1 MHLFFIRAFNDIDHI
16 TPVVW
21 KMKRGNY
28 PVAVYCINPAYDIP
42 SDYRLNFLRQ
52 LGIKVDSIYNVFNQ
66 QIGWLPRIIRF
77 LLLRCLDVRK
87 AFDRGGGPLLSFLSK
102 AFGWLAKNA
111 DSWLF
116 NLLRNKFYDSSWAKN
131 FLAQSQAQVLC
142 FDWIRPHK
150 YVVEPLLK
158 AAKAMSIPT
167 VALPHGV
174 FLYTNDFVQTGS
186 KKAGQFDRYNH
197 FDYVI
202 VQNSLF
208 KETIARSGV
217 TPEKIFVL
225 GSARYCQEWMA
236 QNNKLLPRKM
246 QSSDDNS
253 GNLKVV
259 LMTTRPHYRI
269 DIARMLK
276 TFNLLAELEGLE
288 VMVKPH
294 TRTGKESKIYE
305 NLPLANVA
313 DISSV
318 ELCLWADVILVIA
331 SSIIIE
337 ALVNKKPAL
346 YLKYLHENIVE
357 YEEFKSCWTIN
368 SEQELIDA
376 LTSLRSDP
384 GAVQYNKEDVGRW
397 LAEIIYGGRG
407 EHDVLEDY
415 VQFILNTHPN
425 RN

>member
-66 QIGWLPRIIRF
+66 QIGWLPQIIRF
-77 LLLRCLDVRK
+77 LFLRCLDVRK

-102 AFGWLAKNA
+102 AFGRLAKNT

-116 NLLRNKFYDSSWAKN
+116 NLLRNKFYDSNWAKN

-150 YVVEPLLK
+150 YVVESLLK

-197 FDYVI
+197 FDYII
-202 VQNSLF
+202 VQNRLF

-217 TPEKIFVL
+217 PEDKISVL
-225 GSARYCQEWMA
+225 GSARYCKEWMD
-236 QNNKLLPRKM
+236 QNNKILPRKIK
-246 QSSDDNS
+246 SADDNS
-253 GNLKVV
+253 GKLKVIF
-259 LMTTRPHYRI
+259 MTTRPHYRI
-269 DIARMLK
+269 DVERMLK
-276 TFNLLAELEGLE
+276 TFTLLARLDGIE

-294 TRTGKESKIYE
+294 TRSGKEAAMYE
-305 NLPLANVA
+305 NIPLSNVA
-313 DISSV
+313 DLSSI
-318 ELCLWADVILVIA
+318 ELCEWADVTLVIA

-337 ALVNKKPAL
+337 TLIRRKPVL
-346 YLKYLHENIVE
+346 YLQYLHENTTE
-357 YEEFKSCWTIN
+357 YEKMGACWPIH
-368 SEQELIDA
+368 SETELQEA
-376 LTSLRSDP
+376 LLSLKDGQTDLP
-384 GAVQYNKEDVGRW
+384 YADENVNRW
-397 LAEIIYGGRG
+397 LTEIIYGGRP
-407 EHDVLEDY
+407 ERDVLQDY
-415 VQFILNTHPN
+415 EQFIVNCVI
-425 RN
+425 